1 MFVRLTKIS
10 KDKYRKVLALGN
22 SYLIQ
27 DDDKIVVYGKMNWQ
41 GNKNVCKLYV
51 LDDENKYYNIA
62 YIKRF
67 ICHSNKWQGGDKIRR
82 KYVINYVTSISE
94 NDLSILWL

>member
-10 KDKYRKVLALGN
+10 EGNYRKVLALGN

-27 DDDKIVVYGKMNWQ
+27 DNDKIVAYGKMNWQ
-41 GNKNVCKLYV
+41 GQKNACKLYV
-51 LDDENKYYNIA
+51 LDDENKEYNIA

-82 KYVINYVTSISE
+82 KYIINHVNSLNE
-94 NDLSILWL
+94 NDIRILWL